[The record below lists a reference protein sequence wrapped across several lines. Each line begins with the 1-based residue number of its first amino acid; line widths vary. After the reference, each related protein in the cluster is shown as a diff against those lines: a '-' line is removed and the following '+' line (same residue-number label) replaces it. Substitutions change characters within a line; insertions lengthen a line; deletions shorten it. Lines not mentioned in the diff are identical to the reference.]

1 MAIGLSNL
9 YVNQLCKQLL
19 DNTYHGTY
27 SCDEIKA
34 VADKLLREQI
44 SFSIIVNIS
53 PKSCSEGHF
62 IALCFKSGEKT
73 LIIFDS
79 LRFSFKDPNVEKFVQ
94 KLNSSVSQL
103 KIVNINRQIQS
114 FQSSFCGFHTIG
126 FLLSQDDR
134 VQESLSDYMKRFHHL
149 SLSKNDKVVMKYII
163 NFIRK
168 FGINE

>member
-62 IALCFKSGEKT
+62 IALCFKSAEKT
-73 LIIFDS
+73 LIIFDN
-79 LRFSFKDPNVEKFVQ
+79 LRLSFNP
-94 KLNSSVSQL
+94 
-103 KIVNINRQIQS
+103 I
-114 FQSSFCGFHTIG
+114 
-126 FLLSQDDR
+126 
-134 VQESLSDYMKRFHHL
+134 
-149 SLSKNDKVVMKYII
+149 
-163 NFIRK
+163 
-168 FGINE
+168 